1 MLVVLLKELFILPV
15 GVHYPLFVLLSGFLV
30 ILHHLAHLH
39 AYGLQFVLLAG
50 QCLLQSCP
58 LDVGIFELPVLAG
71 DDFFSFLPGLLP
83 FLLACAYKSLEFG
96 VHGTLVLIEL
106 KLVLEVL
113 LSQF

>member
-15 GVHYPLFVLLSGFLV
+15 GVHYSLFEFLARFLV

-50 QCLLQSCP
+50 QRLLESCP

-71 DDFFSFLPGLLP
+71 DDFFSLLPGLLP
-83 FLLACAYKSLEFG
+83 FLLACAYKRLELG
-96 VHGTLVLIEL
+96 VHGTLVLIKL